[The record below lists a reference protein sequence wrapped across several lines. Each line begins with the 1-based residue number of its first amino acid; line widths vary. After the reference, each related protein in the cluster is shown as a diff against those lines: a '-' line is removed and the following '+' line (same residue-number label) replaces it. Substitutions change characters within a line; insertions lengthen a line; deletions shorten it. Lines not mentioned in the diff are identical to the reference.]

1 MKRESG
7 FTLLEVIIAMAIF
20 LFAYLGISRI
30 FMSGYAGMR
39 KAKNLSRGVYLA
51 QNEMARLRA
60 IKDPLYIGLETK
72 DIEKYEKYEEK
83 YEDESYRPLAGKS
96 TEDPK
101 PYITEEDFSRR
112 TVSTESLEGIK
123 EENGERFWGRE
134 MGDDEREMAI
144 LTPTI
149 PYTRVVEREILDEM
163 PKLVQV
169 WVTVTWSDPHSPG
182 SQEQVYNLTTYLA
195 P

>member
-7 FTLLEVIIAMAIF
+7 FTLIEIIMAMAIF
-20 LFAYLGISRI
+20 LFAYLFISRI
-30 FMSGYAGMR
+30 FMTGFAAMR
-39 KAKNLSRGVYLA
+39 KARNLSRAVYLA

-60 IKDPLYIGLETK
+60 IKDPLYIGLDEK
-72 DIEKYEKYEEK
+72 DIETYEQYEEK
-83 YEDESYRPLAGKS
+83 YEDPKYKPLAGKS

-112 TVSTESLEGIK
+112 TICIETREGLK

-134 MGDDEREMAI
+134 EDDEEREMAI
-144 LTPTI
+144 LSPTV
-149 PYTRVVEREILDEM
+149 PYERTIEREIIDEM

-169 WVTVTWSDPHSPG
+169 WVTVTWADPHTPG
-182 SQEQVYNLTTYLA
+182 AEEQEYNLTTYLA